1 MIKNYLKTSVRY
13 LMRQKGY
20 TSLNIIGLTIG
31 ISSSLIIILYL
42 FNELSYDQQHE
53 NADRIYRI
61 SSDIAETDDA
71 FRWAVTQNPL
81 GPKVKEEFA
90 EVEQAVRFVGNGR
103 TRFESN
109 NINYFEEEI
118 YYVDSTIFD
127 VFTFDFVAGDK
138 ATALDAPN
146 SIVLNETIA
155 KKIFKGENPIGQTL
169 KSDGDE
175 SFKVTGVYKDM
186 KSSSHLI
193 ANAMMS
199 MGTIRERMSGGG
211 WGGFNIF
218 TYVLLNKNVDAM
230 AFEGKLDGLIKEYVN
245 PIFEQYN
252 IIIKYEMINI
262 LDIHLYS
269 DFQGE
274 PQPLGDITYIYIFS
288 AICLFM
294 VLIACINYMN
304 LATAKSVQRSTEV
317 GIRKVLGAGKKMLM
331 SQFLAESIL
340 ITLCA
345 FVLSII
351 VLVIAV
357 PQINTALST
366 NLDLSALTDPKLV
379 LVVAIVLLTTGIL
392 GGSYPAF
399 YLSRF
404 LPSQVLKGGN
414 TKTAGNASLRKVLV
428 VVQFSISMF
437 MLVGTGVIYDQMR
450 FVSNKDLGFDK
461 DQVIAFSLSNEQQRA
476 KWEVIRNKLLQVPT
490 INNAS
495 TSSSRPGNGFSKNLL
510 DVEMEGGN
518 MDQKGIN
525 MYRVDY
531 DYFPTL
537 NIEFTAGR
545 NFSREFISDTA
556 SAIIVNEAMVKRF
569 NWTNPIGKKFNQ
581 IGDSV
586 NIFHV
591 VGVVQDFHQQ
601 SLYNPIE
608 PLAFF
613 PNLNNSQ
620 VLVKIEGN
628 VKESVAAVEESWM
641 DTFPNVPF
649 EYTFL
654 DEQFQDQ
661 YDTDERRGDLFLGFS
676 LMTIIISCMGLL
688 GLASFTAQQRTKEI
702 SIRKVLGAT
711 TSGLLSLFIKEFLVL
726 VLVAAVPAFVASW
739 FFGSSWLQNF
749 EYSVEINFMIFFLV
763 LVVTLLITI
772 LSTGYFAL
780 IAATSNPADKLK
792 YE

>member
-1 MIKNYLKTSVRY
+1 
-13 LMRQKGY
+13 MRQKGY